1 MNEHGDAP
9 VHWGEGALPMA
20 LRYFITIEEQL
31 DASWSSWFDGL
42 SITHGA
48 DGTTTLEG
56 SVRDQSALYGL
67 LAKARDLGLTML
79 AVGRADPPLLTDE
92 PTV

>member
-1 MNEHGDAP
+1 
-9 VHWGEGALPMA
+9 MA
-20 LRYFITIEEQL
+20 RRYFITIEEQL
-31 DASWSSWFDGL
+31 DESWSGWFDGL

-56 SVRDQSALYGL
+56 LIRDQSALYGL
-67 LAKARDLGLTML
+67 IDKARDLGLTL
-79 AVGRADPPLLTDE
+79 LVVGQVASPRLIDE